1 MALSWRRLVSFLLA
15 AFRMASRAWRGVA
28 LLLSCLLVYSRLGT
42 PPTAVAHTAAP
53 PAAKHR
59 PPPLDLPPTA
69 LSTSTPPPLASAAP
83 ARHATADV
91 PKRRAT
97 EREAHSGAPSDRAT
111 PPEAVHHELAAD
123 TIVHVALAADSHHFQ
138 ALPGAILSAANRT
151 SAPLAFHVIV
161 PAEQLAAA
169 TSALECFG
177 VATTPT
183 PGDSAAATS
192 APGCPSVA
200 VLPFD
205 SALDAPVRVVAK
217 PDVTGNLASPLN
229 FARSELPRLLPARTL
244 TLTLTLAR
252 FELPRLLP
260 SLRRLLY
267 LDPDVVVQADL
278 LELWQRPLGEGD
290 AVGAAPRT
298 LTLTLALTL
307 ALALTLTLTLTRW
320 ARSPAPSRISS
331 TSGTRPSA
339 PRSTASAAARRCG
352 PSSPPST
359 RASC

>member
-229 FARSELPRLLPARTL
+229 FAR
-244 TLTLTLAR
+244 

-298 LTLTLALTL
+298 LTLTLP
-307 ALALTLTLTLTRW
+307 RW